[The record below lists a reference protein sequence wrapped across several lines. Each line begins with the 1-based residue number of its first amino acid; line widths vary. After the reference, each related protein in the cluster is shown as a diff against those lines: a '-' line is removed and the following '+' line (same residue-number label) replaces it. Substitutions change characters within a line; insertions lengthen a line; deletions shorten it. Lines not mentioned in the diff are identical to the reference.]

1 KSARPPA
8 CAAGGR
14 GAVAG
19 ARLRPGAVASAQQVL
34 VEQVLVTL
42 LLAAGLLRLAQLGS
56 QRGQVGQA
64 QLAGGEVGTGA
75 AVEAGVT
82 LLAPGLPRR
91 IVEQRVRHFQA
102 AGERVHATD

>member
-1 KSARPPA
+1 MSRRSAWNLQPPSGA
-8 CAAGGR
+8 PPSKIRAPAGIAAGVH

-19 ARLRPGAVASAQQVL
+19 VQATPVLVTSAQQVL

-42 LLAAGLLRLAQLGS
+42 LLAAGLLVLAQLGG
-56 QRGQVGQA
+56 QRRQVGQA

-82 LLAPGLPRR
+82 
-91 IVEQRVRHFQA
+91 
-102 AGERVHATD
+102 